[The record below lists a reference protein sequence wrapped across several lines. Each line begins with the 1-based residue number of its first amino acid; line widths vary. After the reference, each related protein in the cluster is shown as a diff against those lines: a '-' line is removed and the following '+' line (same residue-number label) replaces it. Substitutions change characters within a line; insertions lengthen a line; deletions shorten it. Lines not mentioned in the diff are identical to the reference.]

1 MVDVHFVLLQVAET
15 LQVIVQIQSQYNL
28 KEIKE
33 KMHEKWHEGKYIAYF
48 QAFTNTHA
56 PVEVLKEKFE
66 PVLKNRVLWD
76 YLLVRVLTVYQTMLS
91 NI

>member
-1 MVDVHFVLLQVAET
+1 MAGLTFIDFIAHGGCTFCSAAGSGDFK
-15 LQVIVQIQSQYNL
+15 VIVQIQSQYNL
-28 KEIKE
+28 KKLE

-66 PVLKNRVLWD
+66 PVLKEPGVVY
-76 YLLVRVLTVYQTMLS
+76 YLKYAS
-91 NI
+91 